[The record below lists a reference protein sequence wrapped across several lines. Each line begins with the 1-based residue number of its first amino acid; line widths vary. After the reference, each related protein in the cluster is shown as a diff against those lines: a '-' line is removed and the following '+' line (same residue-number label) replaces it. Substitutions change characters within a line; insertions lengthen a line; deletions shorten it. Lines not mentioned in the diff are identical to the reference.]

1 MGQGLVELWQ
11 AARGRGGGAAP
22 CKGLGFQGPAGHRWA
37 GRAEGGPGWGL
48 PAIPVIKAA
57 FPEGQEGLTGCQQQW
72 QSVYPPGRESVV
84 RRSMR
89 EA

>member
-1 MGQGLVELWQ
+1 MQVPRRVREERVGQGLVELRQ

-48 PAIPVIKAA
+48 PATPVIKAA
-57 FPEGQEGLTGCQQQW
+57 FPVGQEGLTGCQQQW
-72 QSVYPPGRESVV
+72 QSVYPPG
-84 RRSMR
+84 
-89 EA
+89 